1 MSLPEQIR
9 VIVGEDQAFV
19 REGIVR
25 VLRDDGIDVIG
36 TTDNAHEL
44 IRIADAY
51 GPDVVITDIQMPPGH
66 TDDGLRAALAIRA
79 ARPGAGV
86 LVLSQ
91 FLEDRYAFDLVADGA
106 QGVGYLLKEKVGDM
120 GLFTDAVRRVAD
132 GGSVLDPDVI
142 ARLVGRKRKASPVDK
157 LTPRERQVLALI
169 AEGSSNAGIARDLVV
184 TVAAV
189 ERHVTSIFEK
199 LGLHQSAEGHRR
211 VLAVLTYLRALPAQ
225 LAGE

>member
-1 MSLPEQIR
+1 VSLLEPIR
-9 VIVGEDQAFV
+9 VVVGEDQPFV

-25 VLRDDGIDVIG
+25 VLQDGGYDVVG
-36 TTDNAHEL
+36 TTGNAHEL
-44 IRIADAY
+44 VRMAGAH
-51 GPDVVITDIQMPPGH
+51 GPDVVIADIQMPPDR
-66 TDDGLRAALAIRA
+66 TDDGLRAALAIRS

-132 GGSVLDPDVI
+132 GGSVLDPDVV
-142 ARLVGRKRKASPVDK
+142 ARLVGRKRKASPLDG

-169 AEGSSNAGIARDLVV
+169 AEGRSNAGIAHDLVV
-184 TVAAV
+184 TVAAI
-189 ERHVTSIFEK
+189 ERHVTGIFDK
-199 LGLHQSAEGHRR
+199 LGLHQSAEAHRR
-211 VLAVLTYLRALPAQ
+211 VLAVLTYLRT
-225 LAGE
+225 